1 MTLHR
6 RHDLHQNS
14 FAWWTAF
21 RPAWVMTLIDEWPL
35 FGLGLVTP
43 MLTLRVPSDED
54 LAQLIQLAL
63 AGIHPPETMP
73 FSVPWT
79 DLRPPLFQR
88 NFLQHHW
95 RGRADFA
102 HDRFDLN
109 FVVIIE
115 GSIVGSQSLH
125 RRLPSTTVSF
135 ETGSWLG
142 RVHQGRNV
150 GKVMRAAVVAFAF
163 DYLQADVITSSAFID
178 NIASQRVSV
187 ATGYQLLRT
196 EMVSRRGVDTAQL
209 HYELRRDQW
218 ERTGICEL
226 IEVTGWPAC
235 QSMFSP

>member
-1 MTLHR
+1 
-6 RHDLHQNS
+6 
-14 FAWWTAF
+14 
-21 RPAWVMTLIDEWPL
+21 MTLINDWPL
-35 FGLGLVTP
+35 FGLSLVTST
-43 MLTLRVPSDED
+43 LTLRVPSDED
-54 LAQLIQLAL
+54 LARLAQVAL

-79 DLRPPLFQR
+79 DASPPQFQR

-109 FVVIIE
+109 FAVLID

-125 RRLPSTTVSF
+125 RRSSSTAVSF

-142 RVHQGRNV
+142 RVYQGRGV

-163 DYLQADVITSSAFID
+163 DFLHADVITSSAFVD
-178 NIASQRVSV
+178 SIASQGVSV
-187 ATGYQLLRT
+187 ATGYELIRT

-218 ERTGICEL
+218 VRTGIREL
-226 IEVTGWPAC
+226 IEVTGWQEC
-235 QSMFSP
+235 QSMFAPYEIAPASDGLV